1 VWFILTRVLRAW
13 VEKLDK
19 KEMKN
24 RLSKA
29 ILPDTSIEGLAT
41 QSISFNAAS
50 HARTTSARSAGYV
63 QWGGKQD
70 AFG

>member
-1 VWFILTRVLRAW
+1 
-13 VEKLDK
+13 
-19 KEMKN
+19 MKN

-41 QSISFNAAS
+41 QSISFNAAW
-50 HARTTSARSAGYV
+50 HTSARSAGYV
-63 QWGGKQD
+63 QREGKQD